1 MKLLLDTHILLWAL
15 TGDKKLPEEADKMI
29 NSADNVIFYSIISV
43 WETAIKHM
51 RHPEQLAVTP
61 HELEKYCRRA
71 KMKNLVLNLAHVY
84 TLETL
89 TRPDNV
95 PPHKDPFD
103 RMLISQAKSEGM
115 TFITHD
121 DRLTAYNEPCI
132 LYV

>member
-71 KMKNLVLNLAHVY
+71 KMKNLVLNS
-84 TLETL
+84 
-89 TRPDNV
+89 
-95 PPHKDPFD
+95 
-103 RMLISQAKSEGM
+103 RMSTPSKLSRALIMFRRIK
-115 TFITHD
+115 TP
-121 DRLTAYNEPCI
+121 LTAC
-132 LYV
+132 